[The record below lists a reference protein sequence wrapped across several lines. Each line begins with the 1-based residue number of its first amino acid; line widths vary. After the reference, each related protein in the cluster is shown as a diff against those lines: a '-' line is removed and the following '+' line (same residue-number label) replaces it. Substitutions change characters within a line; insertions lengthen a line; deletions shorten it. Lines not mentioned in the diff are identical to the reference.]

1 MNSVRSKD
9 GTPIAYERMG
19 SGPAVI
25 LVDGA
30 LCSRV
35 FGPMSKLAPLLAKH
49 FTVFVYDRRG
59 RGESGDTQPY
69 AKERELEDIAALI
82 SEAGGAACLYGAS
95 SGGALAIEAAAG
107 GLNVDKVA
115 AYEPPYVNASGAHR
129 GTDHEARLREMIA
142 SGRRGDAVKF
152 FMRDM
157 VGIPAVFYFMMRL
170 MRGMWRKLEAVAHT
184 LPYDAAIM
192 GDYSLPE
199 ATLAAVKAPVLI
211 MHGGKTTPLLRDAA
225 EDASALLPNGQL
237 RVLAGQTH
245 NAPAEVLAPVLAE
258 FFAG

>member
-9 GTPIAYERMG
+9 GTSIAYERMG

-30 LCSRV
+30 LCSRE
-35 FGPMSKLAPLLAKH
+35 FGPMPKLAPLLAKR
-49 FTVFVYDRRG
+49 FTVFLYDRRG

-82 SEAGGAACLYGAS
+82 QAAGGGACLYGAS
-95 SGGALAIEAAAG
+95 SGGALAIEAAAQ
-107 GLNVDKVA
+107 GLDVRKVA
-115 AYEPPYVNASGAHR
+115 AYEPPYLNAGGAHR
-129 GTDHEARLREMIA
+129 GTDHEARLKELIA
-142 SGRRGDAVKF
+142 AGRRGEAVRF

-192 GDYSLPE
+192 GDYRLPKLSL
-199 ATLAAVKAPVLI
+199 TAVKAPVLI
-211 MHGGKTTPLLRDAA
+211 MHGGKTSPLLRDAA
-225 EDASALLPNGQL
+225 EDASALLPNGKL

-245 NAPAEVLAPVLAE
+245 NVPAEALAPVLVE

>member
-9 GTPIAYERMG
+9 GTAIAYERMG
-19 SGPAVI
+19 SGPALI

-30 LCSRV
+30 LCSRA
-35 FGPMSKLAPLLAKH
+35 FGPMPKLAPLLAER
-49 FTVFVYDRRG
+49 FTVFLYDRRG

-69 AKERELEDIAALI
+69 AKEREVEDIAALI
-82 SEAGGAACLYGAS
+82 EEAGGSACLYGAS
-95 SGGALAIEAAAG
+95 SGGALAIEAAAR
-107 GLNVDKVA
+107 GLDIRKVA
-115 AYEPPYVNASGAHR
+115 AYEPPYVNASGPHR
-129 GTDHEARLREMIA
+129 GSDHEARLKQMISA
-142 SGRRGDAVKF
+142 GRRGDAVKF

-157 VGIPAVFYFMMRL
+157 VGMPAVFCFVMRL

-192 GDYSLPE
+192 GDYNLPKASL
-199 ATLAAVKAPVLI
+199 TAVKAPTLV

-225 EDASALLPNGQL
+225 EDASALLPNGEL

-245 NAPAEVLAPVLAE
+245 NVPAEVLAPVLAE
-258 FFAG
+258 FFAA